1 MSAPALRALI
11 LCSHERFGRLLENE
25 LLRMG
30 LAPDVASALPADTG
44 VYAVLLVDTE
54 SVSLPDGCSLPTV
67 LLGRASDDP
76 SCGDGHVYLRRP
88 FALPALEDAVRRL
101 IEDAPPPAPSVASLL
116 TLRPDGKAFL
126 SGRPLSMTPGEAA
139 VLGCLLEQ
147 KGSPVSRETLA
158 TLLGGGGN
166 IVDVYICKLRTK
178 IEKPL
183 GRRIIH
189 TERGVGYR
197 MDSSLFG

>member
-11 LCSHERFGRLLENE
+11 LCSDERFGRLLENE
-25 LLRMG
+25 LIRMG

-54 SVSLPDGCSLPTV
+54 SLPLPDGCSLPTI
-67 LLGRASDDP
+67 LFGRASDYP
-76 SCGDGHVYLRRP
+76 CGDGLVYLRRP

-101 IEDAPPPAPSVASLL
+101 IEDAPPPAPPVAPLL
-116 TLRPDGKAFL
+116 TLSSNGKASL
-126 SGRPLSMTPGEAA
+126 AGRSLTLTPGEAA
-139 VLGCLLEQ
+139 ILGCLLEQ
-147 KGSPVSRETLA
+147 KGAPVSRETLA
-158 TLLGGGGN
+158 ALLGGGGN
-166 IVDVYICKLRTK
+166 IVDVYICKLRAK
-178 IEKPL
+178 LEKPL

-197 MDSSLFG
+197 LDSSLLG